1 MSKNKRSRKNRTSK
15 STKNYTHFHEYRVP
29 VLDADAVRELTDKF
43 TDGVNRPIM
52 GATRLA

>member
-29 VLDADAVRELTDKF
+29 VLDADAVREIAEKL
-43 TDGVNRPIM
+43 TDGVNRPNI